1 MIWFFD
7 QRKQEQA
14 ALRDEHREAVSA
26 LQQSQANLDQTE
38 VAGQSIVD
46 LAKRLR
52 SIQQDNHFAV
62 RLRLAYKE

>member
-7 QRKQEQA
+7 QRKREQA

-38 VAGQSIVD
+38 VAGRGIVD
-46 LAKRLR
+46 LAERLR